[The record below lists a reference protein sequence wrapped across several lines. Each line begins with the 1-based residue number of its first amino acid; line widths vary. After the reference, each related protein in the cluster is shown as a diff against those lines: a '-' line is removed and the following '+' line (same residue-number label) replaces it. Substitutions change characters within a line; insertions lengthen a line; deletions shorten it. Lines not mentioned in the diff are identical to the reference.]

1 VTETVDAIEIID
13 PRIIVKKKSNKR
25 YINGVD
31 FHNKLVWF
39 YNAREKNENI
49 LIPDF
54 IGLCLR
60 HIANNLASKV
70 NFSGYS
76 FKEEMVGDAIVKMM
90 EAVVEEK
97 YDASISQNPFA
108 YFSQI
113 TWNSFLQ
120 RIAKERKESYIVH
133 KNMDNLFINEDLGH
147 DDEDYRAINNILTEE
162 NHNKI
167 IDSFEKPK
175 DKSAS
180 AGYSGHKN
188 LSYKPNREKKGRN
201 KQKEEKIVDTP
212 SDV

>member
-1 VTETVDAIEIID
+1 VTEQVGVVITVDEIID

-39 YNAREKNENI
+39 YNKREKEPDI
-49 LIPDF
+49 EIPLF

-60 HIANNLASKV
+60 HIATNLASKV
-70 NFSGYS
+70 NFSSYS

-108 YFSQI
+108 YFTQI

-120 RIAKERKESYIVH
+120 RIAKEKKESYIVH
-133 KNMDNLFINEDLGH
+133 KNMDNMFVNEDLYTE
-147 DDEDYRAINNILTEE
+147 DEDYRQINNILTEE

-175 DKSAS
+175 EKNNYA
-180 AGYSGHKN
+180 GHKN
-188 LSYKPNREKKGRN
+188 LSYKPNREKKGR
-201 KQKEEKIVDTP
+201 KKKELDITP
-212 SDV
+212 ESVL

>member
-1 VTETVDAIEIID
+1 MTEQVDVVIIVDEIID

-39 YNAREKNENI
+39 YNKKE
-49 LIPDF
+49 LDPLTPIPDF
-54 IGLCLR
+54 IGMCLR

-70 NFSGYS
+70 NFSSYS

-108 YFSQI
+108 YFTQI

-120 RIAKERKESYIVH
+120 RIAKEKKESYIVH
-133 KNMDNLFINEDLGH
+133 KNMDNMFLNEDLHG
-147 DDEDYRAINNILTEE
+147 DDEDYRQINNLLTEE
-162 NHNKI
+162 NHNNI

-175 DKSAS
+175 EKNNYA
-180 AGYSGHKN
+180 GHKN
-188 LSYKPNREKKGRN
+188 LSYKPNREKKGR
-201 KQKEEKIVDTP
+201 KKKDLEEKLP
-212 SDV
+212 L